1 MFPDTLNAAKVL
13 SKKEKDERKKD
24 REYQVIFQAFNKL
37 RFDLESSAESLDI
50 LEEIITLRASFL
62 INHALTGLRIDF
74 DRALILLN
82 NYNNF
87 TNDRDRQ
94 ERDILAAAI
103 ENLID
108 FAAVEEYSM
117 YGEIARLNENE
128 RTTKAEGIFD
138 KYHLVYGIQE
148 NRDVQYSAAVA
159 IWWLSIAEDTL
170 VTFMTQGDERVRAWH
185 LSQEGLTYR
194 KSDFPPE
201 LIPPLEF
208 GCRCFLITNS
218 ASSIRGS
225 LGTDVGSIFYNPI
238 FRESLAKGGKIFSE
252 EHPYFKITL
261 PENIEFIKNK
271 LKKKFNLL

>member
-1 MFPDTLNAAKVL
+1 MFPDTHNAAKVL
-13 SKKEKDERKKD
+13 SKKEKDEKEKD

-37 RFDLESSAESLDI
+37 RFDLESSAENLDI
-50 LEEIITLRASFL
+50 LEEIVSLRASFL
-62 INHALTGLRIDF
+62 IDHALTGLRIDF
-74 DRALILLN
+74 GRALILLN

-87 TNDRDRQ
+87 TNERDRQ

-108 FAAVEEYSM
+108 FAAAEEYSM
-117 YGEIARLNENE
+117 YEEIDRLHEDE
-128 RTTKAEGIFD
+128 RTTKAENIFD

-148 NRDVQYSAAVA
+148 NRDVQYAAAVA

-194 KSDFPPE
+194 KSEFPPE

-208 GCRCFLITNS
+208 GCRCFLISNS
-218 ASSIRGS
+218 ASSIKGS
-225 LGTDVGSIFYNPI
+225 LDTDVSSSFYNPI